1 MIRTEETAL
10 LEEGSSESDHG
21 EGSGEEEE
29 EEEGV
34 GGGGKRV
41 QSDHD
46 DELINLYS
54 SPSHKCPN

>member
-10 LEEGSSESDHG
+10 LEEGSSDSDHG
-21 EGSGEEEE
+21 EGSGEEEEE

-46 DELINLYS
+46 DELINL
-54 SPSHKCPN
+54 

>member
-10 LEEGSSESDHG
+10 LEEGSRESDHG
-21 EGSGEEEE
+21 EGSGEE

-46 DELINLYS
+46 DEPINL
-54 SPSHKCPN
+54 

>member
-29 EEEGV
+29 EEGV

-46 DELINLYS
+46 DELINL
-54 SPSHKCPN
+54 

>member
-10 LEEGSSESDHG
+10 LEEGSSDSDHG

-46 DELINLYS
+46 DELINL
-54 SPSHKCPN
+54 

>member
-10 LEEGSSESDHG
+10 LEEGSSDSDHG
-21 EGSGEEEE
+21 EGSGDEEEE

-46 DELINLYS
+46 DELINL
-54 SPSHKCPN
+54 

>member
-10 LEEGSSESDHG
+10 LEEGSSDSDHG
-21 EGSGEEEE
+21 EGSGEEEEEEE

-46 DELINLYS
+46 DELINL
-54 SPSHKCPN
+54 